1 MILKTLNHKTTTK
14 KAAVLRLDSG
24 FIMRSIFLS
33 VKTVKLI
40 KTIKMLYTSS
50 RVVKELNNH
59 DYQLKFW
66 H

>member
-1 MILKTLNHKTTTK
+1 MIFKTLNHKTTTK

-24 FIMRSIFLS
+24 FIMLANNLS

-50 RVVKELNNH
+50 RVVRELQNH
-59 DYQLKFW
+59 DYQINFW